1 MLGAGCPVP
10 VGISMAEPNVA
21 EAELI
26 PGREC
31 GDCNVCCV
39 ALTIDDAELRKP
51 QGYRCRNATKDNKC
65 AIYERR
71 PRTCSDFNCGWR
83 QLKWVKQ
90 PLRPDL
96 SGVLIRQQYEVA
108 KDGKTAEL
116 GIIVTLLTN
125 ASLKAEGLAETVAAA
140 VTAGVPVHLHVPG
153 PPGYTAGHV
162 RINEVLVGAVQARDK
177 AAVLEILRRARAKG
191 RSGKH
196 EPIVL
201 GKGPA

>member
-1 MLGAGCPVP
+1 MP
-10 VGISMAEPNVA
+10 EPNAA

-39 ALTIDDAELRKP
+39 ALTIDDPELRKP
-51 QGYRCRNATKDNKC
+51 QGYRCRNTLPDKRC

-83 QLKWVKQ
+83 QLKWVR
-90 PLRPDL
+90 PTLRPDT
-96 SGVLIRQQYEVA
+96 SGVLVRMQYEVSR
-108 KDGKTAEL
+108 DRGSAEL

-125 ASLKAEGLAETVAAA
+125 ASLKAEGLAETIAAA
-140 VTAGVPVHLHVPG
+140 VAAGVPVHLHVPG

-162 RINEVLVGAVQARDK
+162 RINEALIGAVQARDK

-191 RSGKH
+191 RSGDH
-196 EPIVL
+196 VPIVL
-201 GKGPA
+201 GKGTS

>member
-1 MLGAGCPVP
+1 M
-10 VGISMAEPNVA
+10 SSEEPGGGPTA
-21 EAELI
+21 APGELI

-31 GDCNVCCV
+31 GTCNVCCV
-39 ALTIDDAELRKP
+39 ALTIDDPELKKV
-51 QGYRCRNATKDNKC
+51 QGYRCRNTLPDKSC

-71 PRTCSDFNCGWR
+71 PRTCRDFNCGWR
-83 QLKWVKQ
+83 QLKWVR
-90 PLRPDL
+90 PTLRPDV
-96 SGVLIRQQYEVA
+96 SGVLVRMQYEVS
-108 KDGKTAEL
+108 KDKQSAEL

-140 VTAGVPVHLHVPG
+140 VAAGVPVHLHVPG

-162 RINEVLVGAVQARDK
+162 RMNEVLIGAVQARDK

-201 GKGPA
+201 GKATA